1 MELIELELSI
11 KSIGILQKAGVALLD
26 DIIDKMS
33 SDPTAITLAL
43 AKIKPDDFVEITEAI
58 KKRTNNVLDN

>member
-1 MELIELELSI
+1 MDLIELELSI

-43 AKIKPDDFVEITEAI
+43 AKIKH
-58 KKRTNNVLDN
+58 LGS